1 MSVYGTGM
9 AYTIAAF
16 LDGYSTLFAT
26 YVRSPSR
33 DGLVRKG
40 FSSYAAAPL
49 GPGSVPGSRFL
60 SVSPQF

>member
-9 AYTIAAF
+9 QYTIAAF
-16 LDGYSTLFAT
+16 LDGSSTLFAT
-26 YVRSPSR
+26 YCSLPVTGSPY
-33 DGLVRKG
+33 GLIY
-40 FSSYAAAPL
+40 SPADTPL